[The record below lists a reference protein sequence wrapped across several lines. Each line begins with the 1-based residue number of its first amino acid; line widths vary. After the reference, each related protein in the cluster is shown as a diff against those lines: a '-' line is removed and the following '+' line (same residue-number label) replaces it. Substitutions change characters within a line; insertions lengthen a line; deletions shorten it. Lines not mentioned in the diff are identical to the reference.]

1 MRNPIDSTQRRRI
14 YLLRH
19 AEAAYRSADGQ
30 ATSNPRQVP
39 LTERGRGEAAEMR
52 GWLESVEFD
61 FGLCSGLPRTR
72 ETAGIVL
79 EGRELKLEVDADLE
93 EIHPGGDWS
102 AGVEAIAY
110 AFRDAAEP
118 GARFMGGEVLSEFA
132 ARVAA
137 AVELSLRGDW
147 ATALFVCHGV
157 TNRAILAWSLQTDL
171 SLFQHIEQDS
181 CCLNV
186 IDVDVDPRDGPDR
199 APTAALPEPDQLR
212 AREARDRADH
222 DGADG
227 PDVPVDPRGGVDPH
241 PRAIPGPAGGASPAD
256 PPVRGRAHGPARPPV
271 GPRPRWR
278 GFPSSG

>member
-1 MRNPIDSTQRRRI
+1 MAGSNRSSSTSGCAPVF
-14 YLLRH
+14 L
-19 AEAAYRSADGQ
+19 
-30 ATSNPRQVP
+30 
-39 LTERGRGEAAEMR
+39 GR
-52 GWLESVEFD
+52 
-61 FGLCSGLPRTR
+61 R

-186 IDVDVDPRDGPDR
+186 IDVDVDPRDGRIVRRLLRCLNLTSYAPVKRGIELTTMEQTALTFQSIR
-199 APTAALPEPDQLR
+199 AAE
-212 AREARDRADH
+212 
-222 DGADG
+222 
-227 PDVPVDPRGGVDPH
+227 
-241 PRAIPGPAGGASPAD
+241 
-256 PPVRGRAHGPARPPV
+256 
-271 GPRPRWR
+271 
-278 GFPSSG
+278 